1 MDEHRAVCGSCARP
15 CGCRS
20 GGDAGQPRASIT
32 QSLMMNSAAKQH
44 RMNDHLGETNY
55 ESMARTNRTIVNQ
68 RQEEGDG
75 AQFT

>member
-1 MDEHRAVCGSCARP
+1 
-15 CGCRS
+15 
-20 GGDAGQPRASIT
+20 
-32 QSLMMNSAAKQH
+32 MNSAAKQH